1 MAKLIDTT
9 GTMLTFEE
17 LEEIVEVVKNLHGY
31 DISGYTRSSLK
42 RRVTRIMELNKL
54 NVIELKSNLINQP
67 GFSTYFMQEIT
78 VNVTEMF
85 RDPEFYKALKSD
97 ILPYLAT
104 FPHIKLWSAGCSTG
118 EEVYSL
124 AILLQEAGLYE
135 RSFIY
140 GTDINTK
147 VLEKAKRGIY
157 TLSKVKEYS
166 ENFIKTDPK
175 SSLSEYYTAMYHA
188 ATIHNSLKKNILFSQ
203 HSLVTDQVFNEFQ
216 MVSCRN
222 VLIYF
227 DTNLQEKVLDLFY
240 NSLCHLGFLCLGS
253 KESLINYKNASK
265 FKVVN
270 KKHNIYQK
278 IG

>member
-54 NVIELKSNLINQP
+54 NVTELKSKLINQP

-104 FPHIKLWSAGCSTG
+104 FPHIKLWSAGCATG

-166 ENFIKTDPK
+166 ENFIKTEPK

-216 MVSCRN
+216 MVACRN

-227 DTNLQEKVLDLFY
+227 DMSLQDKVLDLFY

-253 KESLINYKNASK
+253 KESLIHYKNGSK

>member
-1 MAKLIDTT
+1 MAELTRKI
-9 GTMLTFEE
+9 TMITFEE
-17 LEEIVEVVKNLHGY
+17 LEEIITVVKNLHGY

-54 NVIELKSNLINQP
+54 NLSGLKAKLINQP
-67 GFSTYFMQEIT
+67 GFSIYFLQEIT

-85 RDPEFYKALKSD
+85 RDPEFYKALKTD
-97 ILPYLAT
+97 VFPYLAT
-104 FPHIKLWSAGCSTG
+104 YPHIKLWSAGCSTG

-124 AILLQEAGLYE
+124 AILLKEAEIYQ

-140 GTDINTK
+140 GTDINSK

-157 TLSKVKEYS
+157 SLIKVREYS

-175 SSLSEYYTAMYHA
+175 SSLSDYYTAMYNA
-188 ATIHNSLKKNILFSQ
+188 ATINNSLKKNILFSM
-203 HSLVTDQVFNEFQ
+203 HSLVSDGVFNEFQ
-216 MVSCRN
+216 LITCRN

-227 DTNLQEKVLDLFY
+227 DTDLQDRVLDLFY
-240 NSLCHLGFLCLGS
+240 HSLCHLGFLCLGS
-253 KESLINYKNASK
+253 KESLINYKHAAK
-265 FKVVN
+265 FKIVN

>member
-1 MAKLIDTT
+1 MI
-9 GTMLTFEE
+9 TFEE
-17 LEEIVEVVKNLHGY
+17 LEEIITVVKNLHGY

-54 NVIELKSNLINQP
+54 NLSGLKAKLINQP
-67 GFSTYFMQEIT
+67 GFSIYFLQEIT

-85 RDPEFYKALKSD
+85 RDPEFYKALKTD
-97 ILPYLAT
+97 VFPYLAT
-104 FPHIKLWSAGCSTG
+104 YPHIKLWSAGCSTG

-124 AILLQEAGLYE
+124 AILLKEAEIYQ

-140 GTDINTK
+140 GTDINSK

-157 TLSKVKEYS
+157 SLIKVREYS

-175 SSLSEYYTAMYHA
+175 SSLSDYYTAMYNA
-188 ATIHNSLKKNILFSQ
+188 ATINNSLKKNILFSM
-203 HSLVTDQVFNEFQ
+203 HSLVSDGVFNEFQ
-216 MVSCRN
+216 LITCRN

-227 DTNLQEKVLDLFY
+227 DTDLQDRVLDLFY
-240 NSLCHLGFLCLGS
+240 HSLCHLGFLCLGS
-253 KESLINYKNASK
+253 KESLINYKHAAK
-265 FKVVN
+265 FKIVN

>member
-1 MAKLIDTT
+1 MI
-9 GTMLTFEE
+9 TFEE
-17 LEEIVEVVKNLHGY
+17 LEEVIDLVKNLHGY
-31 DISGYTRSSLK
+31 DVSGYTRSSLK
-42 RRVTRIMELNKL
+42 RRVTRVMELNKL
-54 NVIELKSNLINQP
+54 DLVELKSKLINQP
-67 GFSTYFMQEIT
+67 GFSTYLLQEIT

-85 RDPEFYKALKSD
+85 RDPEFYKALKNEVF
-97 ILPYLAT
+97 PYLAT
-104 FPHIKLWSAGCSTG
+104 YPHIKFWSAGCSTG

-124 AILLQEAGLYE
+124 AILLKEAGLYH

-157 TLSKVKEYS
+157 SLAKVKEYS
-166 ENFIKTDPK
+166 ENFIKTEPK
-175 SSLSEYYTAMYHA
+175 SSLSEYYTAMYNA
-188 ATIHNSLKKNILFSQ
+188 ATINNSLKKNVLFSH
-203 HSLVTDQVFNEFQ
+203 HSLVSDRVFNEFQ
-216 MVSCRN
+216 LITCRN

-240 NSLCHLGFLCLGS
+240 HSLCHLGFLCLGA
-253 KESLINYKNASK
+253 KESLINYKNAAK
-265 FKVVN
+265 FKVIN

>member
-1 MAKLIDTT
+1 MVELSNKIAAMI
-9 GTMLTFEE
+9 TFEE
-17 LEEIVEVVKNLHGY
+17 LEEIIDVVKNLHGY
-31 DISGYTRSSLK
+31 DVSGYTRSSLK

-54 NVIELKSNLINQP
+54 DLVELKSKLINQP
-67 GFSTYFMQEIT
+67 GFSTYLLQEIT

-85 RDPEFYKALKSD
+85 RDPEFYKALKND
-97 ILPYLAT
+97 LFPYLAT
-104 FPHIKLWSAGCSTG
+104 YPHIKLWSAGCSTG

-124 AILLQEAGLYE
+124 AILLKEAGLYQ

-157 TLSKVKEYS
+157 SLAKVKDYS

-175 SSLSEYYTAMYHA
+175 SSLSEYYTAMYNA
-188 ATIHNSLKKNILFSQ
+188 ATINNSLKKNVLFSQ
-203 HSLVTDQVFNEFQ
+203 HSLVSDRVFNEFQ
-216 MVSCRN
+216 LITCRN

-253 KESLINYKNASK
+253 KESLINYKNAAK

>member
-1 MAKLIDTT
+1 MVELTT
-9 GTMLTFEE
+9 KVAVMITFEE
-17 LEEIVEVVKNLHGY
+17 LEEIIDVVKNLHGY
-31 DISGYTRSSLK
+31 DVSGYTRASLK

-54 NVIELKSNLINQP
+54 DLVELKSKLINQP
-67 GFSTYFMQEIT
+67 GFSTHFLQEIT

-85 RDPEFYKALKSD
+85 RDPEFYKALKNEVF
-97 ILPYLAT
+97 PYLAT
-104 FPHIKLWSAGCSTG
+104 YPHIKLWSAGCSTG

-124 AILLQEAGLYE
+124 AILLKEAELYQ

-157 TLSKVKEYS
+157 SLAKVKEYS

-175 SSLSEYYTAMYHA
+175 SSLSEYYTAMYNA
-188 ATIHNSLKKNILFSQ
+188 ATINNSLKKNVLFSQ
-203 HSLVTDQVFNEFQ
+203 HSLVSDREFNEFQ
-216 MVSCRN
+216 LITCRN

-227 DTNLQEKVLDLFY
+227 DTNLQEMVLDLFY

-253 KESLINYKNASK
+253 KESLINYKNAAK

-270 KKHNIYQK
+270 NKHNIYQK

>member
-1 MAKLIDTT
+1 MVELSNKIAAMI
-9 GTMLTFEE
+9 TFEE
-17 LEEIVEVVKNLHGY
+17 LEEIIDIIKNLHGY
-31 DISGYTRSSLK
+31 DVSGYTRSSLK

-54 NVIELKSNLINQP
+54 DLVELKSKLINQP
-67 GFSTYFMQEIT
+67 GFSTYLLQEIT

-85 RDPEFYKALKSD
+85 RDPEFYKALKND
-97 ILPYLAT
+97 VFPYLAT
-104 FPHIKLWSAGCSTG
+104 YPHIKLWSAGCSTG

-124 AILLQEAGLYE
+124 AILLKEAGLYQ

-157 TLSKVKEYS
+157 SLAKVKDYS

-175 SSLSEYYTAMYHA
+175 SSLSEYYTAMYNA
-188 ATIHNSLKKNILFSQ
+188 ATINNSLKKNVLFSQ
-203 HSLVTDQVFNEFQ
+203 HSLVSDRVFNEFQ
-216 MVSCRN
+216 LITCRN

-253 KESLINYKNASK
+253 KESLINYKNAAK

>member
-1 MAKLIDTT
+1 MVELSNKIAAMI
-9 GTMLTFEE
+9 TFEE
-17 LEEIVEVVKNLHGY
+17 LEEIIDVVKNLHGY
-31 DISGYTRSSLK
+31 DVSGYTRSSLK

-54 NVIELKSNLINQP
+54 DLVELKSKLINQP
-67 GFSTYFMQEIT
+67 GFSTYLLQEIT

-85 RDPEFYKALKSD
+85 RDPEFYKALKND
-97 ILPYLAT
+97 VFPYLAT
-104 FPHIKLWSAGCSTG
+104 YPHIKLWSAGCSTG

-124 AILLQEAGLYE
+124 AILLKEAGLYQ

-157 TLSKVKEYS
+157 SLAKVKDYS

-175 SSLSEYYTAMYHA
+175 SSLSEYYTAMYNA
-188 ATIHNSLKKNILFSQ
+188 ATINNSLKKNVLFSQ
-203 HSLVTDQVFNEFQ
+203 HSLVSDRVFNEFQ
-216 MVSCRN
+216 LVTCRN

-253 KESLINYKNASK
+253 KESLINYKNARK

>member
-9 GTMLTFEE
+9 VTMLTFEE

-42 RRVTRIMELNKL
+42 RRVIRIMELNKL
-54 NVIELKSNLINQP
+54 NHIELKSKLINQA

-124 AILLQEAGLYE
+124 AILLKEAGLYD

-166 ENFIKTDPK
+166 ENFIKTDSK
-175 SSLSEYYTAMYHA
+175 SSLSEYYTAMYQA

-227 DTNLQEKVLDLFY
+227 DTSLQEKVIDLFY

-253 KESLINYKNASK
+253 KESLINYNNAAK

>member
-1 MAKLIDTT
+1 MVELSNKIAAMI
-9 GTMLTFEE
+9 TFEE
-17 LEEIVEVVKNLHGY
+17 LEEIIDVVKNLHGY
-31 DISGYTRSSLK
+31 DVSGYTRSSLK

-54 NVIELKSNLINQP
+54 DLVELKSKLINQP
-67 GFSTYFMQEIT
+67 GFSTYLLQEIT

-85 RDPEFYKALKSD
+85 RDPEFYKALKND
-97 ILPYLAT
+97 VFPYLAT
-104 FPHIKLWSAGCSTG
+104 YPHIKLWSAGCSTG

-124 AILLQEAGLYE
+124 AILLKEAGLYQ

-157 TLSKVKEYS
+157 SLAKVKDYS

-175 SSLSEYYTAMYHA
+175 SSLSEYYTAMYNA
-188 ATIHNSLKKNILFSQ
+188 ATINNSLKKNVLFSQ
-203 HSLVTDQVFNEFQ
+203 HSLVSDRVFNEFQ
-216 MVSCRN
+216 LVTCRN

-253 KESLINYKNASK
+253 KESLINYKNAAK
-265 FKVVN
+265 FKVIN

-278 IG
+278 IA

>member
-1 MAKLIDTT
+1 MAELTRKI
-9 GTMLTFEE
+9 TMITFEE
-17 LEEIVEVVKNLHGY
+17 LEEIITVVKNLHGY

-54 NVIELKSNLINQP
+54 NLSGLKAKLINQP
-67 GFSTYFMQEIT
+67 GFSIYFLQEIT

-85 RDPEFYKALKSD
+85 RDPEFYKALKTD
-97 ILPYLAT
+97 VFPYLAT
-104 FPHIKLWSAGCSTG
+104 YPHIKLWSAGCSTG

-124 AILLQEAGLYE
+124 AILLKEAEIYQ

-140 GTDINTK
+140 GTDINSK

-157 TLSKVKEYS
+157 SLIKVREYS

-175 SSLSEYYTAMYHA
+175 SSLSDYYTAMYNA
-188 ATIHNSLKKNILFSQ
+188 ATINNSLKKNILFSM
-203 HSLVTDQVFNEFQ
+203 HSLVSDGVFNEFQ
-216 MVSCRN
+216 LITCRN

-227 DTNLQEKVLDLFY
+227 DTDLQNRVLDLFY
-240 NSLCHLGFLCLGS
+240 HSLCHLGFLCLGS
-253 KESLINYKNASK
+253 KESLINYKHAAK
-265 FKVVN
+265 FKTVN

>member
-1 MAKLIDTT
+1 MVELGNKIAAMI
-9 GTMLTFEE
+9 TFEE
-17 LEEIVEVVKNLHGY
+17 LEEIIDLVKNLHGY
-31 DISGYTRSSLK
+31 DVSGYTRSSLK

-54 NVIELKSNLINQP
+54 DLVELKSKLINQP
-67 GFSTYFMQEIT
+67 GFSTYLLQEIT

-85 RDPEFYKALKSD
+85 RDPEFYKALKNEVF
-97 ILPYLAT
+97 PYLAT
-104 FPHIKLWSAGCSTG
+104 YPHIKLWSAGCSTG

-124 AILLQEAGLYE
+124 AILLKEAGLYQ

-157 TLSKVKEYS
+157 SLAKVKEYS
-166 ENFIKTDPK
+166 ENFIKTEPK
-175 SSLSEYYTAMYHA
+175 SSLSEYYTAMYNA
-188 ATIHNSLKKNILFSQ
+188 ATINNSLKKNVLFSH
-203 HSLVTDQVFNEFQ
+203 HSLVSDRVFNEFQ
-216 MVSCRN
+216 LITCRN

-240 NSLCHLGFLCLGS
+240 HSLCHLGFLCLGA
-253 KESLINYKNASK
+253 KESLINYKNAAK
-265 FKVVN
+265 FKVIN

>member
-1 MAKLIDTT
+1 MVELTT
-9 GTMLTFEE
+9 KVAVMITFEE
-17 LEEIVEVVKNLHGY
+17 LEEIIDIVKNLHGY
-31 DISGYTRSSLK
+31 DVSGYTRASLK

-54 NVIELKSNLINQP
+54 DLVELKSKLINQP
-67 GFSTYFMQEIT
+67 GFNTHFLQEIT

-85 RDPEFYKALKSD
+85 RDPEFYKALKND
-97 ILPYLAT
+97 VFPYLAT
-104 FPHIKLWSAGCSTG
+104 YPHIKLWSAGCSTG

-124 AILLQEAGLYE
+124 AILLQEAALYQ

-140 GTDINTK
+140 GTDINNK

-157 TLSKVKEYS
+157 SLAKVKEYS

-175 SSLSEYYTAMYHA
+175 SSLSEYYTAMYNA
-188 ATIHNSLKKNILFSQ
+188 ATINNSLKKNVLFSQ
-203 HSLVTDQVFNEFQ
+203 HSLVSDREFNEFQ
-216 MVSCRN
+216 LITCRN

-227 DTNLQEKVLDLFY
+227 DTNLQEMVLDLFY

-253 KESLINYKNASK
+253 KESLINYKNAAK

-270 KKHNIYQK
+270 KKHNIFQK

>member
-1 MAKLIDTT
+1 MI
-9 GTMLTFEE
+9 TFEE
-17 LEEIVEVVKNLHGY
+17 LEEIIDIIKNLHGY
-31 DISGYTRSSLK
+31 DVSGYTRSSLK

-54 NVIELKSNLINQP
+54 DLVELKSKLINQP
-67 GFSTYFMQEIT
+67 GFSTYLLQEIT

-85 RDPEFYKALKSD
+85 RDPEFYKALKND
-97 ILPYLAT
+97 VFPYLAT
-104 FPHIKLWSAGCSTG
+104 YPHIKLWSAGCSTG

-124 AILLQEAGLYE
+124 AILLKEAGLYQ

-157 TLSKVKEYS
+157 SLAKVKDYS

-175 SSLSEYYTAMYHA
+175 SSLSEYYTAMYNA
-188 ATIHNSLKKNILFSQ
+188 ATINNSLKKNVLFSQ
-203 HSLVTDQVFNEFQ
+203 HSLVSDRVFNEFQ
-216 MVSCRN
+216 LITCRN

-253 KESLINYKNASK
+253 KESLINYKNAAK

>member
-1 MAKLIDTT
+1 MAELNNKIAV
-9 GTMLTFEE
+9 MITFEE
-17 LEEIVEVVKNLHGY
+17 LEEIIDVVKNLHGY
-31 DISGYTRSSLK
+31 DVSGYTKSSLK

-54 NVIELKSNLINQP
+54 DLVELKSKLINQP
-67 GFSTYFMQEIT
+67 GFSTYFAQEIT

-85 RDPEFYKALKSD
+85 RDPEFYKALKND
-97 ILPYLAT
+97 VFPYLAT
-104 FPHIKLWSAGCSTG
+104 YPHIKLWSAGCSTG

-124 AILLQEAGLYE
+124 AILLKEAGLYP

-140 GTDINTK
+140 GTDINAR

-157 TLSKVKEYS
+157 SLAKVKEYS

-175 SSLSEYYTAMYHA
+175 SSLSEYYTAMYNA
-188 ATIHNSLKKNILFSQ
+188 ATINNSLKKNVLFSQ
-203 HSLVTDQVFNEFQ
+203 HNLVSDRVFNEFQ
-216 MVSCRN
+216 LVTCRN

-253 KESLINYKNASK
+253 KESLINFKNAEK

>member
-1 MAKLIDTT
+1 MVELSSKIAVMI
-9 GTMLTFEE
+9 TFEE
-17 LEEIVEVVKNLHGY
+17 LEEIINVVKNLHGY
-31 DISGYTRSSLK
+31 DISGYTKSSLK

-54 NVIELKSNLINQP
+54 DLMELKSKLINQP
-67 GFSTYFMQEIT
+67 GFSTYFLQEIT

-85 RDPEFYKALKSD
+85 RDPEFFKAVKID
-97 ILPYLAT
+97 VFPYLAT
-104 FPHIKLWSAGCSTG
+104 YPHIKLWSAGCSTG

-124 AILLQEAGLYE
+124 AILLKEAGLYQ
-135 RSFIY
+135 RAFIY

-157 TLSKVKEYS
+157 SLIKVKEYS
-166 ENFIKTDPK
+166 ENFIKTEPK
-175 SSLSEYYTAMYHA
+175 SSLSEYYTAMYNA
-188 ATIHNSLKKNILFSQ
+188 ATINNNLKQNILFSQ
-203 HSLVTDQVFNEFQ
+203 HSLVSDRAFNEFQ
-216 MVSCRN
+216 MITCRN

-253 KESLINYKNASK
+253 KESLVNYKNAGK

>member
-1 MAKLIDTT
+1 MVELSNKIAAMI
-9 GTMLTFEE
+9 TFEE
-17 LEEIVEVVKNLHGY
+17 LEEIIDVVKNLHGY
-31 DISGYTRSSLK
+31 DVSGYTRSSLK

-54 NVIELKSNLINQP
+54 DLVELKSKLINQP
-67 GFSTYFMQEIT
+67 GFSTYLLQEIT

-85 RDPEFYKALKSD
+85 RDPEFYKALKND
-97 ILPYLAT
+97 VFPYLET
-104 FPHIKLWSAGCSTG
+104 YPHIKLWSAGCSTG

-124 AILLQEAGLYE
+124 AILLKEAGLYQ

-157 TLSKVKEYS
+157 SLAKVKDYS

-175 SSLSEYYTAMYHA
+175 SSLSEYYTAMYNA
-188 ATIHNSLKKNILFSQ
+188 ATINNSLKKNVLFSQ
-203 HSLVTDQVFNEFQ
+203 HSLVSDRVFNEFQ
-216 MVSCRN
+216 LVTCRN

-253 KESLINYKNASK
+253 KESLINYKNAAK
-265 FKVVN
+265 FKVIN

-278 IG
+278 IA

>member
-1 MAKLIDTT
+1 MVELGNKITT
-9 GTMLTFEE
+9 MITFEE
-17 LEEIVEVVKNLHGY
+17 LEEIIDLVKNLHGY
-31 DISGYTRSSLK
+31 DVSGYTRSSLK

-54 NVIELKSNLINQP
+54 DLVELKAKLINQP
-67 GFSTYFMQEIT
+67 GFSTYLLQEIT

-85 RDPEFYKALKSD
+85 RDPEFYKALKNEVF
-97 ILPYLAT
+97 PYLAT
-104 FPHIKLWSAGCSTG
+104 YPHIKLWSAGCSTG

-124 AILLQEAGLYE
+124 AILLKEASLYQ

-147 VLEKAKRGIY
+147 VLDKAKRGIY
-157 TLSKVKEYS
+157 SLAKVKEYS
-166 ENFIKTDPK
+166 ENFIKTEPK
-175 SSLSEYYTAMYHA
+175 SSLSEYYTAMYNA
-188 ATIHNSLKKNILFSQ
+188 ATINNSLKKNVLFSQ
-203 HSLVTDQVFNEFQ
+203 HSLVSDRAFNEFQ
-216 MVSCRN
+216 LITCRN

-240 NSLCHLGFLCLGS
+240 NSLCDLGFLCLGS
-253 KESLINYKNASK
+253 KESLINYKNAAK
-265 FKVVN
+265 FKIIN